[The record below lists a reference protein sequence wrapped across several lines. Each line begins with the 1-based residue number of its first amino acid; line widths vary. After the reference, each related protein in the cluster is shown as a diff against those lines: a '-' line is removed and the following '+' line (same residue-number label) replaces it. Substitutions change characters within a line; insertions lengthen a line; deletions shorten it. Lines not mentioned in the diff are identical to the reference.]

1 VFRPLV
7 PLPDN
12 MLHATNFMRRS
23 RREPPES
30 RGNFQ
35 GAVSVLQEA
44 ELGRDVLPG
53 SPVIEYA
60 ASLIGLQWAYSGGA
74 VLDVSENEG
83 RSLMAHL
90 KLLQLTLL
98 LAILIVPYVSV
109 HSNAAAAN
117 QAGKSN
123 VAAPGLGGVSPSPVS
138 PMNGVGASNNTGP
151 TTGTIRVLVVAVE
164 FYDVNHTKSIDQLK
178 QAYFGTLSAY
188 YSAVSYGTVSVQG
201 DVVGWYRLPHPMVYY
216 GRDCTSVDDSD
227 CSGSL
232 TSWWLARDAVNLAN
246 KDPNVNFNNYDYFV
260 FLHSG
265 VGEESSHNKDTVWS
279 VAYLSGI
286 WLQTKVKSVNSFD
299 IVPESEDQGA
309 IPYGVYTH
317 EFGHL
322 LGLPDLYNTMN
333 GKTKNGPWELMD
345 KGLWNGDPPGSM
357 PAEMSAWDRIRLGWI
372 QTSQIST
379 LTPDSSD
386 FTILNPLERP
396 NGGIAAVKVQ
406 INSNQYYMLEDRR
419 PIGFDVGLPNYGIV
433 TYAVD
438 SSHSGVS
445 VSKVGDISKAFG
457 VGYLFQGTSSVF
469 QRSASQSSALVN
481 FKVFASFANGSYL
494 VGFGQNSFIKTATLT
509 VSLNPAVFNA
519 TVMVNGQA
527 YLTDENGTVTVL
539 DYSGNPTGFNITAL
553 DTVPAGLGI
562 RGKFAGWSTGAT
574 SNKLALL
581 GENVTISALYKT
593 QYYVSIA
600 SEYGTPDGVGWYDV
614 QSNATISIQSPI
626 NATQQGVRYMFTE
639 WSGDYNGTRNP
650 IALQVNQPLNLTAS
664 WKTQFY
670 FAVDTGGHAVSTGT
684 GWYDNGTVVNYR
696 IMPPQPSNGT
706 WYIFNGWSGDYSGS
720 SLSGTVTLSKP
731 VTISAAWATLD
742 WVTFQF
748 LDASYN
754 PVQSGRISEV
764 QLTAPNGT
772 TVPVNAS
779 TGQWLQ
785 RGSYQ
790 VASVHVFG
798 IDVASRSQSFTT
810 QPKGHPKIY
819 LNLFQLTFNTHDRIT
834 TSTVSNVN
842 VTITLPDR
850 TYASAV
856 TGQDGKAVF
865 DQLPSASYQYKI
877 AGGWVLQSSGTV
889 HVADDDSNVNIQLVF
904 LPTLTAVV
912 GGLTFTAITVFLI
925 VKRSS
930 LTDPILVQSRRR
942 AKRLRTRSSLP
953 NASVEKRVY
962 EYIVLHRGVISKSK
976 AAAELGI
983 SKDTLTAILEHMKN
997 HRRVGVEH

>member
-1 VFRPLV
+1 
-7 PLPDN
+7 

-23 RREPPES
+23 RRKQLES

-44 ELGRDVLPG
+44 ELGRDALPG

-60 ASLIGLQWAYSGGA
+60 ANLIGLQWAYSGAA
-74 VLDVSENEG
+74 VLDVSENDG

-90 KLLQLTLL
+90 KLLPLTLL
-98 LAILIVPYVSV
+98 LVIVIVPYVSV
-109 HSNAAAAN
+109 HANAATAN
-117 QAGKSN
+117 QGGKSN
-123 VAAPGLGGVSPSPVS
+123 IAAPGLGGLSPVLVS
-138 PMNGVGASNNTGP
+138 PMNAVGAGNNTRP
-151 TTGTIRVLVVAVE
+151 TTGTIRVLVVAAE
-164 FYDVNHTKSIDQLK
+164 FADVPHKRTIDSIYRD
-178 QAYFGTLSAY
+178 YFGPYPSLASY
-188 YSAVSYGTVSVQG
+188 YSEVSYGQLTVTGTVI
-201 DVVGWYRLPHPMVYY
+201 GWTILPYSMAHY
-216 GRDCTSVDDSD
+216 GADCTGIDDAGCD
-227 CSGSL
+227 GQDA
-232 TSWWLARDAVNLAN
+232 SWQIAQDSIDYAVKTVNLN
-246 KDPNVNFNNYDYFV
+246 QYDYFIFV
-260 FLHSG
+260 HSG
-265 VGEESSHNKDTVWS
+265 LGEESSKNKTTVWS
-279 VAYLSGI
+279 VAYLGGILVRPSGVTNGTGRT
-286 WLQTKVKSVNSFD
+286 LDRFD
-299 IVPESEDQGA
+299 VVPEFEDGGA
-309 IPYGVYTH
+309 VPLGVYTH

-333 GKTKNGPWELMD
+333 GKTKNGRWELMD
-345 KGLWNGDPPGSM
+345 KGLWNGDPYGSM

-372 QTSQIST
+372 QTSQISA

-396 NGGIAAVKVQ
+396 NGGMAAVKVV

-438 SSHSGVS
+438 TSDGGVS
-445 VSKVGDISKAFG
+445 VDKVGDISRAFG
-457 VGYLFQGTSSVF
+457 VGYLFQGTSSGF
-469 QRSASQSSALVN
+469 QRNASQSSALVN

-494 VGFGQNSFIKTATLT
+494 VGFGQDSFIKTATLT
-509 VSLNPAVFNA
+509 VSLNPAAFNA

-539 DYSGNPTGFNITAL
+539 DYSGNPTGFNITAP
-553 DTVPAGLGI
+553 DTASGGLGI

-574 SNKLALL
+574 SNKLALS

-593 QYYVSIA
+593 QYYVSVA
-600 SEYGTPDGVGWYDV
+600 SEYGTPDGVGWYDA
-614 QSNATISIQSPI
+614 QSDATISIQSPI
-626 NATQQGVRYMFTE
+626 NATQQGVRYMFTG
-639 WSGDYNGTRNP
+639 WGGDFNGTGNP

-664 WKTQFY
+664 WKTQVY
-670 FAVDTGGHAVSTGT
+670 FAVDTGDHAVSTGT
-684 GWYDNGTVVNYR
+684 GWYDKGTLVNFQV
-696 IMPPQPSNGT
+696 IPPQPSNGT

-731 VTISAAWATLD
+731 VTISAAWAILD

-748 LDASYN
+748 LDAGYN

-790 VASVHVFG
+790 VASVHAYG
-798 IDVASRSQSFTT
+798 IDVARKSQSFTT

-819 LNLFQLTFNTHDRIT
+819 LNLFQLTFNVHDLIT
-834 TSTVSNVN
+834 TSAVSNVN

-850 TYASAV
+850 TCASAV

-877 AGGWVLQSSGTV
+877 AGDWALQSSGTV
-889 HVADDDSNVNIQLVF
+889 QVADDASNVNIQLVF

-930 LTDPILVQSRRR
+930 LADSILVQSRRR
-942 AKRLRTRSSLP
+942 DKRLRTRSFLP
-953 NASVEKRVY
+953 NALVERRVY

-976 AAAELGI
+976 AAAELRI

-997 HRRVGVEH
+997 HRRVGIEH